1 MAEHTPGYVAAL
13 AAQLRGAEDELQE
26 LRGFKNAVTSVL
38 RNTGIALDIRQN
50 LAADLCLPAPE
61 K

>member
-26 LRGFKNAVTSVL
+26 LRGFKTAVTSVL
-38 RNTGIALDIRQN
+38 RNSAIALDIRQN
-50 LAADLCLPAPE
+50 LANDLRLPAPE